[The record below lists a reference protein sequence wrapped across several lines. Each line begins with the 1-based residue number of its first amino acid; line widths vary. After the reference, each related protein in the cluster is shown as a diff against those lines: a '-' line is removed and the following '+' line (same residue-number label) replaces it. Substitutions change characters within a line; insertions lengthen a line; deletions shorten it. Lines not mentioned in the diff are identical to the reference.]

1 MLSNYRPIS
10 NLPFIGKIIEK
21 VVFNQLNNYLNSN
34 GYLDNFQPGFRVH
47 HSTETALIK
56 IINDIRFNSDS
67 GKISV
72 MVLLDLSAAFDTVD
86 HNILIE
92 RLENWVGLSG
102 MALKWF
108 RSYLEG
114 RGYYVSIGEHKSK
127 WTSMTCGVP
136 QGLILAPLLFSL
148 YMLPLSQIIRK
159 NQIAYHNYADDTQIY
174 LALSPNDSSPI
185 DSLCQ
190 CIDEINSWMCQN
202 FLQLNKEKT
211 EVIAFGNKDEVL
223 KVNAYLDSRGQTT
236 KNQVRNLGV
245 ILETDLSFSSH
256 VKAVTKSAYYH
267 LKNIARIRCFVSSQ
281 DLEKRVHA
289 FITSRVDYCNGLL
302 TGLPNKTI
310 RQLQLIQNAA
320 ARILTRTRKS
330 EHITPVL
337 RSLHWL
343 PVTFRIDFK
352 VLLLVYK
359 SLNGLGPK
367 YMADMLTE
375 YKPNR
380 PLRSLGSSQL
390 EIPRVHTKQGESAF
404 SYYATRSWNQLP
416 EEIKCAKT
424 LATFKSS
431 LKTHLFS
438 CAFVE

>member
-1 MLSNYRPIS
+1 MRFRTQPKSNRIRNAIS
-10 NLPFIGKIIEK
+10 EDSKVEQMSSLVTVSLLKRFIAVSYEQSAISYVELKHVK
-21 VVFNQLNNYLNSN
+21 VVRCFD
-34 GYLDNFQPGFRVH
+34 G
-47 HSTETALIK
+47 TTIK
-56 IINDIRFNSDS
+56 HEDEKRQDKLTGRDRRNSDT
-67 GKISV
+67 
-72 MVLLDLSAAFDTVD
+72 LPSANPHCESTIA
-86 HNILIE
+86 
-92 RLENWVGLSG
+92 
-102 MALKWF
+102 
-108 RSYLEG
+108 G
-114 RGYYVSIGEHKSK
+114 R
-127 WTSMTCGVP
+127 
-136 QGLILAPLLFSL
+136 
-148 YMLPLSQIIRK
+148 
-159 NQIAYHNYADDTQIY
+159 NYPDDTQIY
-174 LALSPNDSSPI
+174 LALSPNDYSVI

-190 CIDEINSWMCQN
+190 CIDEINSWMCQH

-211 EVIAFGNKDEVL
+211 EVIAFGSKEKVL
-223 KVNAYLDSRGQTT
+223 KVNAYLNSRGQTT

-245 ILETDLSFSSH
+245 ILEADLSFSSH

-267 LKNIARIRCFVSSQ
+267 LKNITRIRCFVSSQ
-281 DLEKRVHA
+281 DLEKLVHP

-302 TGLPNKTI
+302 TGLPKKTI
-310 RQLQLIQNAA
+310 RQLQLVQNAA

-343 PVTFRIDFK
+343 PVIFRIDFK
-352 VLLLVYK
+352 VLLLIYK

-367 YMADMLTE
+367 YIADMLTE

-404 SYYATRSWNQLP
+404 SYYAARSWNQLP

-424 LATFKSS
+424 LTTFKSR

-438 CAFVE
+438 CAFTE